1 MIAGEACFFVA
12 GALRPWGSLV
22 IQVAKLVIV
31 GGQWMVVFLGQR
43 MPNGKRTIYE
53 EWMVMLWGAL
63 LSAMLR

>member
-1 MIAGEACFFVA
+1 MIAGEACFFAA

-31 GGQWMVVFLGQR
+31 GEQWMVVLLEER

-53 EWMVMLWGAL
+53 EWMMMLGGAL
-63 LSAMLR
+63 LNAVLR